1 MIVLNGSS
9 LTIDQLVAIASRG
22 ESVAVSA
29 EAAQRVRAARA
40 VVERMAGEDAPVYG
54 INTGFGSFAEVKI
67 PPDALATLQRNLLR
81 SHAAGVGAPLPV
93 ESVRAAMAL
102 RANVLAKGFSGI
114 RLETLETLLAMIN
127 AGVHPVVPSRG
138 SVGASGDLAPLAHI
152 ALVLIGEGEA
162 WDNETDDDQRTA
174 RRDRGDRPDPLR
186 PLRSTSWAEVRSIPG
201 GEALRRAGL
210 APVTLGPKE
219 GLALINGTQPSTAV
233 LALALDGA
241 VRLVRAADVA
251 AALSIDALRGS
262 IHPFDARIHEARGL
276 PGQIASAANI
286 ERLMSGSG
294 INRSHEKCG
303 RVQDAYS
310 MRCAAQV
317 HGAVREA
324 LAFVRRIVEAEA
336 NAGTDN
342 PMVFVESGEIVSG
355 GNFHGAPVALAAD
368 LLATALA
375 PLATISE
382 RRTDRLLD
390 PALSGL
396 PPFLTREGG
405 LRSGLML
412 AQVTAAASASEL
424 KTLAHPAGVDTIPT
438 SANKEDHVSMSMAAA
453 LKAARALERAREVV
467 AIEILCG
474 CQAIDLLAPLTTSAP
489 LVRARDLVRSRVPTL
504 DDDRPPAPDIVA
516 ITELIATSELEDA
529 CGVVVK

>member
-1 MIVLNGSS
+1 
-9 LTIDQLVAIASRG
+9 
-22 ESVAVSA
+22 
-29 EAAQRVRAARA
+29 
-40 VVERMAGEDAPVYG
+40 
-54 INTGFGSFAEVKI
+54 
-67 PPDALATLQRNLLR
+67 
-81 SHAAGVGAPLPV
+81 
-93 ESVRAAMAL
+93 
-102 RANVLAKGFSGI
+102 
-114 RLETLETLLAMIN
+114 
-127 AGVHPVVPSRG
+127 
-138 SVGASGDLAPLAHI
+138 
-152 ALVLIGEGEA
+152 
-162 WDNETDDDQRTA
+162 
-174 RRDRGDRPDPLR
+174 
-186 PLRSTSWAEVRSIPG
+186 
-201 GEALRRAGL
+201 
-210 APVTLGPKE
+210 VTLGPKE

-241 VRLVRAADVA
+241 ARLVRAADVA

-276 PGQIASAANI
+276 PGQIVSAANI

-324 LAFVRRIVEAEA
+324 LAFVRRIVETEA

-342 PMVFVESGEIVSG
+342 PMVFVETGEIVSG

-453 LKAARALERAREVV
+453 LKAAGAA
-467 AIEILCG
+467 G
-474 CQAIDLLAPLTTSAP
+474 GAPP
-489 LVRARDLVRSRVPTL
+489 GGPQ
-504 DDDRPPAPDIVA
+504 P
-516 ITELIATSELEDA
+516 
-529 CGVVVK
+529 K